1 MSCRKVLGNL
11 HSLISFAT
19 DAVANT
25 LGSDET
31 APVASESEYA
41 SFSLATVSV
50 SNEIRDSKFSSSLQQ
65 LLSHLNQILQVLAL
79 QLPIV
84 QKELPH

>member
-11 HSLISFAT
+11 HSRISFAT

-65 LLSHLNQILQVLAL
+65 LLSHLNPRLQVLAL